1 MMMKPELPVR
11 APTMHTE
18 VRASDVGS
26 PTGSFSEYVERKMNK
41 VREKKEGFLGVD
53 AAEKIKSFPEYGRE
67 DDGEALTVAGLL
79 RRLMEELDK
88 IAEDSETPGAWTFE
102 LPDSELLKKI
112 AMNGGMSE
120 ADIALLIQQMEAE
133 GGNLELDDFF
143 AAFMRHFET
152 LDDVRP
158 ITVPET
164 ELPLLET
171 LLSKMG
177 VPVEEIAK
185 ISDVAVTG
193 DGKLDLTLFLEGLE
207 SIKGERSITLSEWE
221 AEQLGDLLAKAGV
234 SEKLQ
239 RSMLWERGFTK
250 VELGFDR
257 LKNLLSQGIN
267 EIESGRPS
275 ADPPAFLADL
285 KQLLNQA
292 GFEDGGVGWS
302 PVVQKTLQA
311 VYTELVEL
319 VDLAT
324 VQVSR
329 AKETFQM
336 ISEESEIDLEGL
348 AVRAE
353 KADGLKL
360 FSESAIMDLDEG
372 MTGQSGDKH
381 QDMLNSSGRTILSRP
396 EFPAV
401 NTEIPGPEM
410 TVAHT
415 RSQTMAHRMVSQM
428 QQQAFDQIS
437 QGVLKGINNNDHHLV
452 LKLHPPELGEVK
464 VDLLIRNDH
473 VSLSFNMENSKV
485 KQLLES
491 SLDQFQE
498 NLEQKGF
505 VLDECMI
512 SAGRNDENEDAWQR
526 FESDWKSHAEIRDE
540 TLADLTDNVLYHTA
554 GNYDVREGGISLFV

>member
-1 MMMKPELPVR
+1 MNFMLMKPELPVQ
-11 APTMHTE
+11 AQKMCTE
-18 VRASDVGS
+18 VRAPDVRSQSG
-26 PTGSFSEYVERKMNK
+26 TFSEYVERKMNK
-41 VREKKEGFLGVD
+41 VREKKEGLLGGE
-53 AAEKIKSFPEYGRE
+53 AAGKTKSSLEYGRE
-67 DDGEALTVAGLL
+67 DDDALTVAGML
-79 RRLMEELDK
+79 RRMMEELRE
-88 IAEDSETPGAWTFE
+88 IAEDSESPGSWTFQ
-102 LPDSELLKKI
+102 LPDSELFKKI

-120 ADIALLIQQMEAE
+120 ADISPLIQQMEAE
-133 GGNLELDDFF
+133 GGNLELNDFLE
-143 AAFMRHFET
+143 AFMRHFET

-171 LLSKMG
+171 FLSKMG
-177 VPVEEIAK
+177 VSVEEIKK
-185 ISDVAVTG
+185 ISDAAVTG

-207 SIKGERSITLSEWE
+207 SIAGERPITLSEWE

-239 RSMLWERGFTK
+239 KSMLWERGFTK

-257 LKNLLSQGIN
+257 LKNLISQGIN

-275 ADPPAFLADL
+275 AELPAFLSDL
-285 KQLLNQA
+285 GQLLNQA
-292 GFEDGGVGWS
+292 GFEDKGVGWS
-302 PVVQKTLQA
+302 PVVQKTLLD
-311 VYTELVEL
+311 VHKKLVNL

-324 VQVSR
+324 VQVSKI
-329 AKETFQM
+329 KET
-336 ISEESEIDLEGL
+336 SEIISKVPAMTDE
-348 AVRAE
+348 
-353 KADGLKL
+353 DGEVLKL
-360 FSESAIMDLDEG
+360 FPESAIMDLEEG

-396 EFPAV
+396 ESPVV
-401 NTEIPGPEM
+401 NIETPGPEM
-410 TVAHT
+410 TAAQT
-415 RSQTMAHRMVSQM
+415 RSQVMADRMPPQM

-437 QGVLKGINNNDHHLV
+437 QGVLKGINNNNHHLV
-452 LKLHPPELGEVK
+452 LKLNPPELGEVK

-512 SAGRNDENEDAWQR
+512 SAGRNEENEDAWQR
-526 FESDWKSHAEIRDE
+526 FESAWKSRAEIRVE
-540 TLADLTDNVLYHTA
+540 SLEDLTDNVLYHTA
-554 GNYDVREGGISLFV
+554 DNYDVGEGGISLFV

>member
-1 MMMKPELPVR
+1 PDVR
-11 APTMHTE
+11 SQSGT
-18 VRASDVGS
+18 
-26 PTGSFSEYVERKMNK
+26 FSEYVERKMNK
-41 VREKKEGFLGVD
+41 FREKKEGLLGGE
-53 AAEKIKSFPEYGRE
+53 AAGKTKSSQEYGRE
-67 DDGEALTVAGLL
+67 DDDALTVAGML
-79 RRLMEELDK
+79 RRMMEELRE
-88 IAEDSETPGAWTFE
+88 IAEDSESPGSWTFQ
-102 LPDSELLKKI
+102 LPDPELFKKI

-120 ADIALLIQQMEAE
+120 ADIAPLIQQMEAE
-133 GGNLELDDFF
+133 GGNLELNDFLE
-143 AAFMRHFET
+143 AFMRHFET

-171 LLSKMG
+171 FLNKMG
-177 VPVEEIAK
+177 VSVEEIKK
-185 ISDVAVTG
+185 ISDAAVTG

-207 SIKGERSITLSEWE
+207 SIAGERPITLSEWE

-234 SEKLQ
+234 SEELRK
-239 RSMLWERGFTK
+239 SMLWERGFTK

-257 LKNLLSQGIN
+257 LKNMLSQGIN

-275 ADPPAFLADL
+275 AELPAFLADL
-285 KQLLNQA
+285 GQLLNQA
-292 GFEDGGVGWS
+292 GFEDKGVGWS
-302 PVVQKTLQA
+302 PVVQKTLLD
-311 VYTELVEL
+311 VHKKLVNL

-324 VQVSR
+324 VQVSKV
-329 AKETFQM
+329 KET
-336 ISEESEIDLEGL
+336 SEIISKVPVMTDEDG
-348 AVRAE
+348 E
-353 KADGLKL
+353 GLKL
-360 FSESAIMDLDEG
+360 FSESAIIDLDKG

-396 EFPAV
+396 ESPVV
-401 NTEIPGPEM
+401 NIETPGPEM
-410 TVAHT
+410 TAAQT
-415 RSQTMAHRMVSQM
+415 RSQAMANRMPPQM
-428 QQQAFDQIS
+428 QQQAFEQIS
-437 QGVLKGINNNDHHLV
+437 QGVLKGINNNNHHLV

-512 SAGRNDENEDAWQR
+512 SSGRNEENEDAWQR
-526 FESDWKSHAEIRDE
+526 FESAWKSRAEIRVE
-540 TLADLTDNVLYHTA
+540 SLEDLTDNVLYHTA
-554 GNYDVREGGISLFV
+554 DNYDVGEGGISLFV

>member
-1 MMMKPELPVR
+1 MNFMLMKPELPVQAQKMR
-11 APTMHTE
+11 TE
-18 VRASDVGS
+18 VKAPDVRS
-26 PTGSFSEYVERKMNK
+26 QSGSFSEYVERKMNK
-41 VREKKEGFLGVD
+41 AREKKEALLGGE
-53 AAEKIKSFPEYGRE
+53 AAGKTKSSRKYGKE
-67 DDGEALTVAGLL
+67 DDEDALTVAGML
-79 RRLMEELDK
+79 RRMMEELRE
-88 IAEDSETPGAWTFE
+88 IAEDSESPGAWTFQ

-133 GGNLELDDFF
+133 GGNLELDDFLK
-143 AAFMRHFET
+143 AFMRHFET

-171 LLSKMG
+171 FLSKMG
-177 VPVEEIAK
+177 VSVEEIKK
-185 ISDVAVTG
+185 ISDAAVTG
-193 DGKLDLTLFLEGLE
+193 DGKLDLTLFLKGLE
-207 SIKGERSITLSEWE
+207 SISGERPITLSEWE
-221 AEQLGDLLAKAGV
+221 AEQLGDLLSKAGV

-239 RSMLWERGFTK
+239 KSMLWERGFTK

-275 ADPPAFLADL
+275 ADLPAFLADL
-285 KQLLNQA
+285 GQLFNQA
-292 GFEDGGVGWS
+292 GFENKGVGWS
-302 PVVQKTLQA
+302 PVVQKTLLD
-311 VYTELVEL
+311 VHKKLVNL

-324 VQVSR
+324 VQVSKI
-329 AKETFQM
+329 KETSEI
-336 ISEESEIDLEGL
+336 ISEVPAMTDEDG
-348 AVRAE
+348 
-353 KADGLKL
+353 DGLKL
-360 FSESAIMDLDEG
+360 FSESAIMDLNEG

-381 QDMLNSSGRTILSRP
+381 QDMLNSSGKTILSRP
-396 EFPAV
+396 ESPAV
-401 NTEIPGPEM
+401 NIETPGPEM
-410 TVAHT
+410 TAAHT
-415 RSQTMAHRMVSQM
+415 RSQAMADRMVPRM

-437 QGVLKGINNNDHHLV
+437 QGVLKGINNNNHHLV
-452 LKLHPPELGEVK
+452 LKLNPPELGEVK

-512 SAGRNDENEDAWQR
+512 SSGGNEENEDAWQR
-526 FESDWKSHAEIRDE
+526 FESAWKSRAEIRVESLD
-540 TLADLTDNVLYHTA
+540 DLTDNVLYHTA
-554 GNYDVREGGISLFV
+554 NNYDAGDGGISLFV